1 MDAAPDLI
9 ETPPREEITRR
20 VAGLAMALGTFAV
33 SIAWLRATPF
43 DGDGGVVLA
52 GALGL
57 AAPRVLRAT
66 DTARGAVFAFWAG
79 SIALG
84 GAIGALVLV
93 RAGTSL
99 TAAGTFGLSLWV
111 ALASLRALGGIPL
124 ARLLHR
130 GAPLDSLDAPDR
142 AMLRASLWLLAGLAE
157 SIGLLRLGD
166 GLWSRQPRADLA
178 AAARVMALGSLSLLA
193 PLLALAAFARTLRW
207 RARWRAVAH
216 GQELRL
222 VAIRVPPP
230 HPAPRWFA
238 GLGTADA
245 VVVRAVGREGH
256 GYREGD
262 VHAVS
267 GVTPADVAGVARGLT
282 LRALVAGATI
292 VASVALLRVG
302 LRSSGW

>member
-130 GAPLDSLDAPDR
+130 GAPLDSLDAPAPR
-142 AMLRASLWLLAGLAE
+142 RPRRRGP
-157 SIGLLRLGD
+157 RD
-166 GLWSRQPRADLA
+166 GPREPLA
-178 AAARVMALGSLSLLA
+178 ARTAPRPRRVRAAP
-193 PLLALAAFARTLRW
+193 PLART
-207 RARWRAVAH
+207 
-216 GQELRL
+216 
-222 VAIRVPPP
+222 
-230 HPAPRWFA
+230 
-238 GLGTADA
+238 
-245 VVVRAVGREGH
+245 
-256 GYREGD
+256 
-262 VHAVS
+262 
-267 GVTPADVAGVARGLT
+267 VARG
-282 LRALVAGATI
+282 RARPRAPARGDSRAPAAPRAEMVRRARHG
-292 VASVALLRVG
+292 
-302 LRSSGW
+302 